1 MIWMSFV
8 KHNNKPLKL
17 NSKYILLIAM
27 IYTAISVAA
36 DVVAYK
42 YTRFFSLIE
51 SGATILFPLTYVIG
65 DVVSEVY
72 GWGISMRLVWFGL
85 FSEAFFALCLM
96 LVIHMPSSSIG
107 HHQKEYTDILGNIWL
122 FVLAGII
129 ADAIA
134 GLLNVFFIS
143 KYKVRWKGE
152 FFWIRSI
159 ISTCISE
166 FILILITV
174 LIAFIP
180 VIHFKATM
188 HVFWDA
194 YKLEIIYAILFVAP
208 AQYCV
213 SLLKRAEG
221 IDVYDYGVSYNPFK
235 FI

>member
-1 MIWMSFV
+1 M
-8 KHNNKPLKL
+8 KHNNNPLKL

-42 YTRFFSLIE
+42 YTRFVGLVE

-72 GWGISMRLVWFGL
+72 GWGISMRIVWFGL
-85 FSEAFFALCLM
+85 LSEAIFALSLV
-96 LVIHMPSSSIG
+96 LVIHMPSYGIG
-107 HHQKEYTDILGNIWL
+107 THQKEYTDVLGNIWL

-129 ADAIA
+129 ADSVA
-134 GLLNVFFIS
+134 GLLNVYFIS
-143 KYKVRWKGE
+143 KYKVRLRGE
-152 FFWIRSI
+152 FFWLRSI
-159 ISTCISE
+159 ISTCLSE

-180 VIHFKATM
+180 VIHFKATI

-194 YKLEIIYAILFVAP
+194 YKLEIIYAIFFVAP

-213 SLLKRAEG
+213 GWLKRAEG
-221 IDVYDYGVSYNPFK
+221 IDVYDYGISYNPFK